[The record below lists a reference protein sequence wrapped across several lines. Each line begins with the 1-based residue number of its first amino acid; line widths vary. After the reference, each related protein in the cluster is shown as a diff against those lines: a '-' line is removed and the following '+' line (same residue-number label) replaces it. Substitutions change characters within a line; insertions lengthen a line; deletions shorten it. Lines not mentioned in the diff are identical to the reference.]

1 MPSAHNNFIPHPMR
15 RPVFDPEQLP
25 LVPTEALLPAL
36 GAERLTVEFVRK
48 RVQKQ
53 PDWQPEQTDESRLID
68 ASLKLREAA
77 VLVPLVQREAGLTVL
92 LTQRNASLSQHAGQ
106 VSFPGG
112 GREEFDRD
120 MVDTALRETMEE
132 VGISADHIEVI
143 GRLPDYITGTGFH
156 VSPIVGLLKP
166 DFTLQADPSEVA
178 EVFEVPLAFL
188 MNPTNHQVRELRWE
202 DRVRRFYAMPYRR
215 SDQAPDAGHHFIWGA
230 TAGMLRN
237 LYHLLAA

>member
-1 MPSAHNNFIPHPMR
+1 MR

-25 LVPTEALLPAL
+25 VLPSSTPLPAL
-36 GAERLTVEFVRK
+36 EVSRLTADFVRERLRT
-48 RVQKQ
+48 Q
-53 PDWQPEQTDESRLID
+53 PAWEPEHTDESRLID

-77 VLVPLVQREAGLTVL
+77 VLVPLVQREVGLAVL

-112 GREEFDRD
+112 GREA
-120 MVDTALRETMEE
+120 VDSDVVATALRETVEE
-132 VGISADHIEVI
+132 VGIGPEFIEVV

-156 VSPIVGLLKP
+156 VSPVVGLLSP
-166 DFTLQADPSEVA
+166 DFTLNPDPSEVA

-188 MNPTNHQVRELRWE
+188 MDPANHEVRELRWE
-202 DRVRRFYAMPYRR
+202 DRVRRFYAMPYRK
-215 SDQAPDAGHHFIWGA
+215 SDGGYHFIWGA

>member
-1 MPSAHNNFIPHPMR
+1 VFSVYDKSVLNPMR

-25 LVPTEALLPAL
+25 VVPTGASLPAL
-36 GAERLTVEFVRK
+36 GDTRLTAEFVRE
-48 RVQKQ
+48 RLRAQ
-53 PDWQPEQTDESRLID
+53 PEWQPEQTDESRLID

-77 VLVPLVQREAGLTVL
+77 VLVPLVQRESGLTVL

-112 GREEFDRD
+112 GREAFDRD

-132 VGISADHIEVI
+132 VGIGADHIEVI

-156 VSPIVGLLKP
+156 VSPIVGLLSP
-166 DFTLQADPSEVA
+166 DFTLQPDPSEVA
-178 EVFEVPLAFL
+178 EVFEVAPAFL
-188 MNPTNHQVRELRWE
+188 MNPSNHEVRELRWD
-202 DRVRRFYAMPYRR
+202 DRVRRFYAMPYR
-215 SDQAPDAGHHFIWGA
+215 SSGQPDGSYHFIWGA

>member
-1 MPSAHNNFIPHPMR
+1 MR

-25 LVPTEALLPAL
+25 VVPIEAPLPAL
-36 GAERLTVEFVRK
+36 DAARLTAEFVRE
-48 RVQKQ
+48 RLRTQ

-77 VLVPLVQREAGLTVL
+77 VLVPLVQRDGGLTVL

-112 GREEFDRD
+112 GREVFDRD

-132 VGISADHIEVI
+132 VGIDARHIEVV

-156 VSPIVGLLKP
+156 VSPIVGLLAP
-166 DFTLQADPSEVA
+166 DFTLQPDPSEVA

-188 MNPTNHQVRELRWE
+188 MNPANHQMRELRWE
-202 DRVRRFYAMPYRR
+202 DRVRRFYAMPYRSPAQ
-215 SDQAPDAGHHFIWGA
+215 SDGGYHFIWGA